1 MRLSLK
7 TKTIAGTSLIEATL
21 LLILI
26 ITSLSFI
33 NALIEDTVVKRA
45 QTTANLFAATTK
57 NALLS
62 LDLAALEASVQELM
76 TNPDIVYA
84 KVIDNQNR
92 VLAQAGAPP
101 AAEEL
106 FIGDTAVSDVD
117 DSVYDTNRAIS
128 VAGHYYG
135 EIQIGI
141 DIKAVQSSVLKIR
154 NWIISLALL
163 ELALVAVFSFGLGTY
178 LTSQL
183 KALRRGAKDM
193 LKAIPEKNYQDISIT
208 IKGNDELAELA
219 GSFNTLVKTLA
230 NESDYRDKA
239 ETELKE
245 LNVSLEKIIAERTQ
259 ALLDKNI
266 ELEQSN
272 KDRKE
277 AQQQLFQAEK
287 MASVG
292 QLAAGV
298 AHEINNPVGFVSSN
312 LNTLDDYLT
321 LIQLLLALAKNLD
334 ANEPDDVLRK
344 RVEELQLFYTQHDM
358 DFISADVAPLIKE
371 SREGLKRVSEIVK
384 GLKVFSRIDSDEQQW
399 YDLNH
404 CLNTTL
410 TMVNNKLKYIC
421 KVETHFAELPNM
433 YFNLG
438 KITQVFTNLLINAG
452 QAIEETGEQ
461 GVITITT
468 QLVDNAAKVT
478 IKDTGGGIA
487 DVNMDKLF
495 NPFFTTKP
503 EGQGTG
509 LGLSISYGIIQE
521 HGGNIDVE
529 SKPGEGTVFTVT
541 LPLHSDAEN

>member
-1 MRLSLK
+1 MRLSLR

-45 QTTANLFAATTK
+45 QTTANLFVATTK

-62 LDLAALEASVQELM
+62 LDLAALETSVQELM

-84 KVIDNQNR
+84 KVIDSQNR
-92 VLAQAGAPP
+92 VLAQAG
-101 AAEEL
+101 EDSVLNQL
-106 FIGDTAVSDVD
+106 FVGDTAVSVVD
-117 DSVYDTNRAIS
+117 DSVYDTNRAIT
-128 VAGHYYG
+128 VAGQQYG

-141 DIKAVQSSVLKIR
+141 NIKAVQSSVLTIR

-163 ELALVAVFSFGLGTY
+163 ELVLVAVFSFGLGTY

-183 KALRRGAKDM
+183 KALRKGAKDM
-193 LKAIPEKNYQDISIT
+193 LQAIPEKNYRDIIIP

-219 GSFNTLVKTLA
+219 RSFNTLVNTLA
-230 NESDYRDKA
+230 SESDSRDRA
-239 ETELKE
+239 ETQLKA
-245 LNVSLEKIIAERTQ
+245 LNASLEKKIAERTQ

-312 LNTLDDYLT
+312 LNTLEDYLP
-321 LIQLLLALAKNLD
+321 LIQLLMTLAKQLD
-334 ANEPDDVLRK
+334 ASESDDMLRK
-344 RVEELQLFYTQHDM
+344 RVDELQRFYTQHDM
-358 DFISADVAPLIKE
+358 DFISADVAPLIEE

-384 GLKVFSRIDSDEQQW
+384 GLKVFSRVDSDELQW

-404 CLNTTL
+404 CLTTTL

-452 QAIEETGEQ
+452 QAIEETGQQ
-461 GVITITT
+461 GVIKIKTE
-468 QLVDNAAKVT
+468 LVGDAAKVT
-478 IKDTGGGIA
+478 IADTGCGIT
-487 DVNMDKLF
+487 DTNLEKLF

-509 LGLSISYGIIQE
+509 LGLSISYGIIEE
-521 HGGNIDVE
+521 HGGNIEVQ
-529 SKPGEGTVFTVT
+529 STPGEGSVFTVT
-541 LPLHSDAEN
+541 LPLCGKAED